1 VAIERHVVEL
11 SASDKLSPAFKNV
24 AREAK
29 AAGAAAETAGKK
41 GTQSTA
47 DWGRAA
53 SALGAGLGVAFGAA
67 IKLANESEVVQTRLQ
82 TSIENTGAAYSDFQA
97 QIEAAAGQALD
108 LGFDDEDA
116 LNALAKLTDA
126 SGDAEEAISQL
137 AIAQDVAR
145 GRGISLAAASDLVVK
160 ATQGQYG
167 ALRRVGI
174 QIDENATKEEAL
186 AALQQRY
193 AGQAEAYARTNQAT
207 WDRVGNT
214 IENKLE
220 DIGGA
225 LVDFQGPLLALGG
238 AGMAIGPL
246 GDAIEALGGKAR
258 LASLGSS
265 ALSLALGPVGLIG
278 IAATAAAGI
287 AYLALTQEDQASAAE
302 LAAEANQSLTNSL
315 ADQATQLESQG
326 VLSAA
331 EALTATVSQLGEN
344 AAIASERITNAAAAT
359 ETWRA
364 SGVSLDA
371 ALTFDAK
378 VLKGIDDYT
387 KSVADAADGT
397 ADGII
402 TFAGLQAAITQLSA
416 GFDDVGVAGESF
428 TKTIQDIIALAG
440 RSDLEGS
447 RILADAQAIID
458 QLGAGAITAA
468 DAEAQLQSIIS
479 NYAAYSVVLNDTTD
493 ALDNLTKAQR
503 DTYDSLTQLAD
514 EGLENA
520 REQLRDMAEEL
531 EIMPDLL
538 DALSA
543 SGQGFDFAISASGAV
558 DAANALDNLTRIVI
572 GNTDTIAGNSQALAD
587 WATEMRGFGADTDAV
602 NDILEANESIQADIL
617 DIQAQQAPLL
627 AELAQSQADYIDE
640 ISRMP
645 AEQQLAALALMDTA
659 TAAQAQELTMLAAA
673 AAAGELGA
681 EGQAMAA
688 ELIAGAAEANPAL
701 AAVLEQMGLIDTSEG
716 EIKINFPNATN
727 LADTLD
733 SLQTAITNLVTATY
747 MLIVTADPDDAFQD
761 VEDVKAAVEGL
772 PDGTVDISANTNPYW
787 STVNSLDG
795 TTVGT
800 TYVDVYFNRR
810 NNPDGSQPFALGGM
824 IGTDAFPQ
832 AQLGRMGAGQMTLV
846 GEAGPELVH
855 LPIGS
860 NVLPNHASRYQM
872 GGGGGITFNGPITVV
887 ANNPRQFIE
896 QLRDYQTHT
905 EARR

>member
-1 VAIERHVVEL
+1 V
-11 SASDKLSPAFKNV
+11 
-24 AREAK
+24 
-29 AAGAAAETAGKK
+29 
-41 GTQSTA
+41 
-47 DWGRAA
+47 
-53 SALGAGLGVAFGAA
+53 
-67 IKLANESEVVQTRLQ
+67 
-82 TSIENTGAAYSDFQA
+82 
-97 QIEAAAGQALD
+97 
-108 LGFDDEDA
+108 
-116 LNALAKLTDA
+116 
-126 SGDAEEAISQL
+126 
-137 AIAQDVAR
+137 
-145 GRGISLAAASDLVVK
+145 
-160 ATQGQYG
+160 
-167 ALRRVGI
+167 
-174 QIDENATKEEAL
+174 
-186 AALQQRY
+186 
-193 AGQAEAYARTNQAT
+193 
-207 WDRVGNT
+207 
-214 IENKLE
+214 
-220 DIGGA
+220 
-225 LVDFQGPLLALGG
+225 
-238 AGMAIGPL
+238 
-246 GDAIEALGGKAR
+246 
-258 LASLGSS
+258 
-265 ALSLALGPVGLIG
+265 
-278 IAATAAAGI
+278 
-287 AYLALTQEDQASAAE
+287 
-302 LAAEANQSLTNSL
+302 
-315 ADQATQLESQG
+315 
-326 VLSAA
+326 
-331 EALTATVSQLGEN
+331 
-344 AAIASERITNAAAAT
+344 
-359 ETWRA
+359 

-468 DAEAQLQSIIS
+468 DAEAQLQSIIN

-896 QLRDYQTHT
+896 QLRDYHTHT